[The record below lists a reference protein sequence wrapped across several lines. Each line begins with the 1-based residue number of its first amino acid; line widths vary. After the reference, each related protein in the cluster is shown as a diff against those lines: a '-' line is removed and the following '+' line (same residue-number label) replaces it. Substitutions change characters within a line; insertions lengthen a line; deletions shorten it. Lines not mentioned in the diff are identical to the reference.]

1 MELDVVVCTCNQAT
15 LEEEFQTGVGSVLMM
30 NRHIKHH
37 HTNLSVNNKR
47 FLWSINTYPLDLA
60 PVTSHFTN
68 FVRSLEGYVLS
79 CNNAVA
85 LCSCPLLHGNL
96 PPIPHLLALT
106 PSTGLA
112 LLLQIVP
119 SLPHVIDDGPL
130 PQPFSPC
137 CFYVVPCPLNFE
149 HFWFY
154 IAYRVVLLQV
164 D

>member
-30 NRHIKHH
+30 NKHIKHH

-96 PPIPHLLALT
+96 PLILHLLALT
-106 PSTGLA
+106 
-112 LLLQIVP
+112 LLCCCKLY
-119 SLPHVIDDGPL
+119 LPHVIDSGPL
-130 PQPFSPC
+130 PQPLSPFS
-137 CFYVVPCPLNFE
+137 FYVVPCLLNFE

-154 IAYRVVLLQV
+154 VTYRVVML
-164 D
+164 